1 MLGACILRG
10 MSDSLLV
17 EALDDT
23 RILLDELD
31 DDDDDDD
38 AATRVLRERVNILD
52 RASSALELRP
62 ARREQVVRLA
72 RLALQVRD
80 EAVELRRRHRSVHLM
95 IQRMMD

>member
-1 MLGACILRG
+1 MLGPCILRG

-23 RILLDELD
+23 RILLDEL
-31 DDDDDDD
+31 DDDDD